1 MGRRF
6 AQAIAEAAAS
16 LARSWRSS
24 VLAFAAIVSAVFV
37 LGAFLIVSRS
47 VDVAVTRWGEA
58 AELSVFL
65 RDDATG
71 NARASIEGMLRD
83 NRVVRDVH
91 LVNVEEAN
99 QRFSRS
105 FPDLAALVAVQGEG
119 TLPASLEARV
129 RRDADVAEVMR
140 LVERL
145 RNAQG
150 VADVR
155 VDQELLAGI
164 VRIARAGRLVGG
176 GLVLIL
182 VFAAALA
189 IASVVRLSY
198 VARHAEVD
206 ILYLLGAPLST
217 IRAPFIAE
225 GALQGAL
232 GTGVALL
239 LLAVA
244 HFAIVRTYGGTVGDL
259 SMAFLPGWLTA
270 SLVTGGIVI
279 GGCAGFAAVSGQ
291 RQAAA

>member
-1 MGRRF
+1 
-6 AQAIAEAAAS
+6 
-16 LARSWRSS
+16 
-24 VLAFAAIVSAVFV
+24 
-37 LGAFLIVSRS
+37 
-47 VDVAVTRWGEA
+47 
-58 AELSVFL
+58 
-65 RDDATG
+65 
-71 NARASIEGMLRD
+71 
-83 NRVVRDVH
+83 
-91 LVNVEEAN
+91 
-99 QRFSRS
+99 
-105 FPDLAALVAVQGEG
+105 
-119 TLPASLEARV
+119 
-129 RRDADVAEVMR
+129 MR

-145 RNAQG
+145 RNTQG

-182 VFAAALA
+182 VCAAALA

-198 VARHAEVD
+198 VARHDEVD

-239 LLAVA
+239 LLALV

-259 SMAFLPGWLTA
+259 PIAFLPGWLTA

-291 RQAAA
+291 RQAAS